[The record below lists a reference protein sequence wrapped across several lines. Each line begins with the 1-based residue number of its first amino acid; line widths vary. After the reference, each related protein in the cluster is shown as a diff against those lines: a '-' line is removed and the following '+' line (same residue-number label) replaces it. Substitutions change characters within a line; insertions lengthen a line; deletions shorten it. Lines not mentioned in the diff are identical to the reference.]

1 MVSIL
6 AKGIFG
12 IEGNLRKGNLKAL
25 LNLLED
31 LLVILVADEGD
42 RKTLGTETTGT
53 TNTVQVRVGVGG
65 EIVIDGEVDALDINT
80 TAEDI
85 SGNTDTLV
93 ELLELLVAL
102 DTRWR
107 SANCPGQCRT
117 RMDLPLLLA
126 DTRVNCDTGEVAL
139 AQQLVQLVGTL
150 GALDED
156 DNLVELEVVQKLI
169 QLAVLLL
176 LVELDVVLLQAV
188 EGELGIII
196 DIDLQR
202 VAHELLADGTNLLG
216 EGGTEHHNL
225 LVGGSCTEDFLD
237 ITAHV

>member
-1 MVSIL
+1 
-6 AKGIFG
+6 
-12 IEGNLRKGNLKAL
+12 
-25 LNLLED
+25 
-31 LLVILVADEGD
+31 
-42 RKTLGTETTGT
+42 
-53 TNTVQVRVGVGG
+53 
-65 EIVIDGEVDALDINT
+65 
-80 TAEDI
+80 
-85 SGNTDTLV
+85 
-93 ELLELLVAL
+93 
-102 DTRWR
+102 
-107 SANCPGQCRT
+107 
-117 RMDLPLLLA
+117 MDLPLLLA

-150 GALDED
+150 SALDED

-176 LVELDVVLLQAV
+176 FVELDVVLLQAV